1 MENITDSL
9 KNIKS
14 GMVVTAHPDDAEYGC
29 SGTVAKLANNGS
41 DMVYVLCTDG
51 SKGTEDK
58 NLSPEKLAKIRYT
71 EQLNACNVL
80 GLKVVVFLGYPDAYL
95 VPSLDVRKD
104 IARQIII
111 YQPEILICQYPMRNL
126 DGSWGF
132 GHPDHI
138 AAGEAAMAAVFPTAR
153 DHKTFPDLYDKEN
166 LEPHK
171 VEEVW
176 IMGHPDPDIIV
187 DITDTMDQSIDAL
200 YCHESQMAGRTKDE
214 VKERVGEWRK
224 NRGREE
230 GMTYADTFKRISL
243 RN

>member
-1 MENITDSL
+1 MENITSEIQS
-9 KNIKS
+9 IKS

-29 SGTVAKLANNGS
+29 SGTVAKLSNSGAE
-41 DMVYVLCTDG
+41 MVYVLCTDG

-58 NLSPEKLAKIRYT
+58 NLSPTELAGIRKN
-71 EQLNACNVL
+71 EQLNAGKVL
-80 GLKVVVFLGYPDAYL
+80 GLKDVAFLGYPDAYL
-95 VPSLDVRKD
+95 TPSLDVRKD
-104 IARQIII
+104 IARQIRIHK
-111 YQPEILICQYPMRNL
+111 PEILICQYPLRNL

-153 DHKTFPDLYDKEN
+153 DHKTFPELYDEEK

-176 IMGHPDPDIIV
+176 IMGHPDPDIII

-200 YCHESQMAGRTKDE
+200 YSHVSQMGGRTKAE
-214 VKERVGEWRK
+214 VKERIGEWRK

-243 RN
+243 RR